1 MAGGQF
7 GFSTEV
13 IPTEDATPPE
23 FSRAAEQL
31 AEEHPTLEEF
41 TYHHVIKVLINLA
54 IMYDNDVILEEI
66 GMDRKNRRRARR
78 LSAIAT

>member
-31 AEEHPTLEEF
+31 AEQGFAVSEPSPSP
-41 TYHHVIKVLINLA
+41 IP
-54 IMYDNDVILEEI
+54 
-66 GMDRKNRRRARR
+66 RARPR
-78 LSAIAT
+78 GGVVPALAALHGADERASRGESGSRA

>member
-13 IPTEDATPPE
+13 IPTETATPPE

-31 AEEHPTLEEF
+31 AEQGFAVSNPSPKKPPAGRYCPPSPRCAEHT
-41 TYHHVIKVLINLA
+41 
-54 IMYDNDVILEEI
+54 
-66 GMDRKNRRRARR
+66 RR
-78 LSAIAT
+78 LRGDRPGPEGA